1 MTAKQR
7 IDSLKLIESQK
18 SPSSMASRQLQHSSS
33 PVHDLDLPELDSN
46 TRIAA
51 IALMIEPLENQLE
64 QLRTENREKDRE
76 IEKMYSELARERL
89 ERERILAERVD
100 SRQSDDLD

>member
-1 MTAKQR
+1 MKP
-7 IDSLKLIESQK
+7 I
-18 SPSSMASRQLQHSSS
+18 H
-33 PVHDLDLPELDSN
+33 HY